1 MSSARLAVLAA
12 LTGAIGAAQTRA
24 VITPRARPEA
34 STVRP
39 ATFRLDARLVQ
50 IPVTVTDGR
59 DRPRMDLRATDF
71 RLLEDG
77 VEQQIANFSLAEG
90 PITAGVVFDT
100 SGSMKGRM
108 DDSHAALDLLF
119 QTAGPQDE
127 FFLVR
132 FSDRPE
138 LVAPLTHDPA
148 QVSRLLGSVIP
159 RGWTALYDAIFYS
172 LHEMRR
178 AANSRR
184 VLLILSDGEDNN
196 SRYSEAETVSRM
208 READVRVYAIGL
220 FRQTRCL
227 TRMAAETG
235 GRMIWVHKLNEL
247 KDAVRTLSLEMRN
260 TYVLSY
266 FSNNR
271 SAEGKYRNVKV
282 ELGPPHNGESLRVS
296 WRQGYYEP
304 GTE

>member
-1 MSSARLAVLAA
+1 MSRARFAVLAV

-24 VITPRARPEA
+24 VITPRTRPEVN
-34 STVRP
+34 TVRSS
-39 ATFRLDARLVQ
+39 TFRLDARMVQ
-50 IPVTVTDGR
+50 IPVTVTDLW
-59 DRPRMDLRATDF
+59 DKPRLDLRASDF
-71 RLLEDG
+71 RLYEDG
-77 VEQQIANFSLAEG
+77 VEQQIANFSMADG
-90 PITAGVVFDT
+90 PISAGVVFDT

-108 DDSHAALDLLF
+108 DDSRAAVDLLF

-138 LVAPLTHDPA
+138 LVAPLTHDTA
-148 QVSRLLGSVIP
+148 EVSRRLGTVIP

-172 LHEMRR
+172 LQEMRH
-178 AANSRR
+178 AATPRR

-227 TRMAAETG
+227 MRMAAETG
-235 GRMIWVHKLNEL
+235 GRMIWVHKLSEL

-266 FSNNR
+266 FSSNP
-271 SAEGKYRNVKV
+271 SAEGKYRRVKLEV
-282 ELGPPHNGESLRVS
+282 HPPRDGEDLHVA
-296 WRQGYYEP
+296 WRHGYYEP

>member
-1 MSSARLAVLAA
+1 MSRVRFALLAVW
-12 LTGAIGAAQTRA
+12 TGAIGAAQTQA
-24 VITPRARPEA
+24 VITPRARSE
-34 STVRP
+34 VR
-39 ATFRLDARLVQ
+39 AARSSTFRLDARMVQ
-50 IPVTVTDGR
+50 IPVTVTDMR
-59 DRPRMDLRATDF
+59 DRPRMDLQASDF
-71 RLLEDG
+71 RLYEDG
-77 VEQQIANFSLAEG
+77 VEQRIANFSMADG
-90 PITAGVVFDT
+90 PISAGVVFDT

-108 DDSHAALDLLF
+108 EDSRAALDLLF

-138 LVAPLTHDPA
+138 LIAPLTDDPA
-148 QVSRLLGSVIP
+148 EVSGRLGTVIP
-159 RGWTALYDAIFYS
+159 HGWTALYDAIFYS
-172 LHEMRR
+172 LQEMRH

-196 SRYSEAETVSRM
+196 SRYSESETVSRM

-227 TRMAAETG
+227 AKMAVETG
-235 GRMIWVHKLNEL
+235 GRMIWVHRLSEL

-266 FSNNR
+266 FSSNP
-271 SAEGKYRNVKV
+271 SAGGKYRTVKV
-282 ELGPPHNGESLRVS
+282 EVQPTRDGAPVYVA
-296 WRQGYYEP
+296 WRHGYFEP
-304 GTE
+304 GIE